1 MRVFFFFED
10 LLRVSDGCF
19 YFLSFFFYMSICWKC
34 LPEFV
39 ANIKNKRKGKKKRMQ
54 GPETWVYWVIGRIG
68 IEVFFLFLFFITN
81 PSEWPDSNQLKLV
94 CRAEK

>member
-39 ANIKNKRKGKKKRMQ
+39 ANIKNKRKGKKKKKKKKDAR
-54 GPETWVYWVIGRIG
+54 PRDLG
-68 IEVFFLFLFFITN
+68 ILGYRQ
-81 PSEWPDSNQLKLV
+81 D
-94 CRAEK
+94 RH